1 MKIKLIQSSC
11 SAINS
16 VYIVEDF
23 LDDLEYLNFLS
34 SKVEKYTLK
43 DEMQKSTNVK
53 ASMTS
58 WQKLLR
64 DPDFNT
70 IHIKILEILSNIY
83 ILRTPHPNEQ
93 IVFSYHDSWGMSHQ
107 INDFTINHIHFPST
121 FSGSFYFKV
130 PCATEIYFDDYESGV
145 QLKENMLLLF
155 PSLCKHKVSKH
166 TSEVNRISMAFN
178 IHMEATLLNGEK
190 ND

>member
-11 SAINS
+11 NAINS

-34 SKVEKYTLK
+34 SKIEKYTLE

-58 WQKLLR
+58 WQKLLK
-64 DPDFNT
+64 DSDFNN
-70 IHIKILEILSNIY
+70 IHVKILEILSNIY
-83 ILRTPHPNEQ
+83 TLRTPHPDAPITFLYQ
-93 IVFSYHDSWGMSHQ
+93 DSWGMSHQ
-107 INDFTINHIHFPST
+107 MNDFTVNHIHAPSA
-121 FSGSFYFKV
+121 FAGGFYFKV
-130 PCATEIYFDDYESGV
+130 PCATEMYFDDYQSSV
-145 QLKENMLLLF
+145 QLKENMLVLF
-155 PSLCKHKVSKH
+155 PALCKHKVSNH

-178 IHMEATLLNGEK
+178 IEIK
-190 ND
+190 V